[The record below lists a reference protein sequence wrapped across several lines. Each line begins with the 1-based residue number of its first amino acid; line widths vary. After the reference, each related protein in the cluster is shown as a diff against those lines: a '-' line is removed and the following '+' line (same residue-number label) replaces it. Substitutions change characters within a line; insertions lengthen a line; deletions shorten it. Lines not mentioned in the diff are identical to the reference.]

1 MLPIKSPT
9 LFHRGGRRQIPDA
22 CNRSHPP
29 RFHRG
34 GGGRRGHGFCHNLS
48 TLPPSE
54 QVVHLATCGCQAEEL
69 PEEGLL
75 AMVMAGSFIWAC
87 LSYQAPPQKRKN
99 EERGFGFPFG
109 SPNKGSLKRGCSK
122 LVRLG
127 SPLKQPKGG
136 VFILGIVFVFFW
148 EFFSLLA
155 SWLLG
160 FLASWL
166 LGFLASRLLGFL
178 AFRLLGF
185 LASWL
190 LGFSASRLLGF
201 WASWL
206 LGFLASWLL
215 GFLAFRLLGFS
226 ASGLLG
232 FSAFCWFMRLL
243 VAFWL
248 FASFAFPV
256 PLRQVAFFR
265 HHGGGCRPPNPPR
278 YVLDFLQRF
287 N

>member
-1 MLPIKSPT
+1 MLLNAKLQAKLT
-9 LFHRGGRRQIPDA
+9 DHVLFKQTGDFPQNPCAGRTIGA
-22 CNRSHPP
+22 
-29 RFHRG
+29 
-34 GGGRRGHGFCHNLS
+34 GRLMPYTSF
-48 TLPPSE
+48 
-54 QVVHLATCGCQAEEL
+54 VVLG
-69 PEEGLL
+69 PWMGLL
-75 AMVMAGSFIWAC
+75 
-87 LSYQAPPQKRKN
+87 L
-99 EERGFGFPFG
+99 
-109 SPNKGSLKRGCSK
+109 
-122 LVRLG
+122 
-127 SPLKQPKGG
+127 GG
-136 VFILGIVFVFFW
+136 VFIFGFFFVFFLGFLI
-148 EFFSLLA
+148 FFSLLA

-166 LGFLASRLLGFL
+166 LGFLASWLLGFL

-185 LASWL
+185 LAS
-190 LGFSASRLLGF
+190 RLL
-201 WASWL
+201 ASGL

-215 GFLAFRLLGFS
+215 GFLASWLLGFS

-265 HHGGGCRPPNPPR
+265 HHGGGCRPPQPPR